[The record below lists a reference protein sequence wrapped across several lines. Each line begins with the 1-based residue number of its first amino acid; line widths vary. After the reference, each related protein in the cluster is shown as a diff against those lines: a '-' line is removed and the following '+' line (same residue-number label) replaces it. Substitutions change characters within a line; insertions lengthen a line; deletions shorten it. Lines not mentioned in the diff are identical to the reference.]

1 MSGRLA
7 AVVVANL
14 RMLLRNKGALFF
26 SLALPIL
33 FMVIFGLI
41 FANAGNQKL
50 DVGLAGSGPLAV
62 ALEHTNALA
71 VHRLPL
77 AAAEQKVK
85 DGRYPGSIVVKGRA
99 ATLYYSNTYAA
110 QAAMLRGVVQGV
122 ADGVNLA
129 ATHQPALVA
138 VDARSVDSSELRYI
152 DFLVPGLLAMALSQS
167 AVFGVAGTLV
177 SWRERG
183 IFRRLKVTPL
193 PIAEFSVARVIS
205 HLLLALVQAAILL
218 AVGWAFFGVHLGID
232 ITALVPLVVAGAL
245 CFIAIGFLV
254 GAVSRTQDAAA
265 AIGNVITLPMVFLAG
280 VFFPLTT
287 APGWLREVA
296 KFLPL
301 TYLANGLRD
310 VAIRGHAIGS
320 TLTDLA
326 VLLGVT
332 VAIGLISLRFFR
344 WEAAV

>member
-1 MSGRLA
+1 VSGRFA
-7 AVVVANL
+7 AVVIANL
-14 RMLLRNKGALFF
+14 RMLARNKSALFF

-41 FANAGNQKL
+41 FGNSGNQKL
-50 DVGLAGSGPLAV
+50 DVGVAGSGPLV
-62 ALEHTNALA
+62 PALEQTQALN
-71 VHRLPL
+71 VHPVSVQTAGKR
-77 AAAEQKVK
+77 VR
-85 DGRYPGSIVVKGRA
+85 DGRYQGVVVSQGGK

-110 QAAMLRGVVQGV
+110 QASMLRGVVQGV

-129 ATHQPALVA
+129 AAHRQPV
-138 VDARSVDSSELRYI
+138 VVVVPVSVDSSELRYI

-193 PIAEFSVARVIS
+193 PIGEFSVARVIS
-205 HLLLALVQAAILL
+205 HLLLALAQAAILL
-218 AVGWAFFGVHLGID
+218 TVGWAFFGVHLGINLA
-232 ITALVPLVVAGAL
+232 ALVPLVAAGAL

-254 GAVSRTQDAAA
+254 GALSRTQEAAD
-265 AIGNVITLPMVFLAG
+265 AIGNLITLPMVFLAG

-320 TLTDLA
+320 TMPDLA
-326 VLLGVT
+326 VLLGV
-332 VAIGLISLRFFR
+332 ALALGLVSLRFFR
-344 WEAAV
+344 WESAV